1 MAACQRRV
9 PHRLQEVVKL
19 VIQRV
24 KQAGVTVDGREV
36 ARIGP
41 GALILVG
48 VATGDTPADIKYLA
62 RKTSQLRI
70 YDDEQGK
77 LNSSI
82 DACKGAFLAVSQFT
96 LYADCAKG
104 NRPSYLEAA
113 QPGDAERLYEDFCRE
128 LRLLGHEV
136 KTGVFGGRMM
146 VDLVNDG
153 PVTIILESRGRAQP

>member
-1 MAACQRRV
+1 M
-9 PHRLQEVVKL
+9 KL

-36 ARIGP
+36 SRIGP

-48 VATGDTPADIKYLA
+48 VAKNNTSADIKYLA

-77 LNSSI
+77 LNAAI
-82 DACKGAFLAVSQFT
+82 DACKGTFLAVSQFT

-104 NRPSYLEAA
+104 NRPSYIEAA
-113 QPGDAERLYEDFCRE
+113 QPEDANRLYEDFCRE
-128 LRLLGHEV
+128 LRLLGHV
-136 KTGVFGGRMM
+136 VQTGVFGGRIA
-146 VDLVNDG
+146 VDLVNDD